1 MTKIFDA
8 LSKDELLR
16 LASHT
21 VKVGDV
27 YEMTMTEANGI
38 KPKAGASTI
47 SLRQYTALAAKQNV
61 KNAIADCNHAC
72 PDVRLPPK
80 NIGRKTKP
88 FFSHCTGRISRI
100 SPIQID
106 CRSFLS
112 IDSKC
117 FTTKLTKFTN
127 FKVHVSAGSLSNR

>member
-61 KNAIADCNHAC
+61 KNAIAECHQAS
-72 PDVRLPPK
+72 PDVRLPAK
-80 NIGRKTKP
+80 NIGRNTNP
-88 FFSHCTGRISRI
+88 FFSH
-100 SPIQID
+100 
-106 CRSFLS
+106 
-112 IDSKC
+112 
-117 FTTKLTKFTN
+117 
-127 FKVHVSAGSLSNR
+127 